1 MSNMKRF
8 ILAINLFVFCVGLF
22 AQSKNEAY
30 ISYIEK
36 YSDMAIEQ
44 QIKHKIP
51 AAITM
56 AQGLL
61 ESGAGQSKLAVEAN
75 NHFGIKCASDWVG
88 LTYTKDDDKK
98 DECFRKYATPADSY
112 EDHSLFL
119 KRKRYASLFTLPIAD
134 YKSWAY
140 GLKACGYATDPK
152 YAEKLINL
160 IELYELQK
168 LTLDTTLIKAG
179 LVSEKDTTWQ
189 NTTTN
194 KIISETYEEDETF
207 DDISYLMKDDIAL
220 YSEHAFK
227 RINGIP
233 CVIANDGDTY
243 ASLAIQFN
251 MYERTLRKYN
261 DASDTRDLKPGDIV
275 FIYSKK
281 NKASRKTPFY
291 YFREGDDAWKIS
303 QKFGIKLSSLYKL
316 NGIPY
321 GTKLTTTQR
330 LDLR

>member
-1 MSNMKRF
+1 MKRF
-8 ILAINLFVFCVGLF
+8 ILAISLFIFCIGLY
-22 AQSKNEAY
+22 AQTKNAAY
-30 ISYIEK
+30 LSYIEK
-36 YSDMAIEQ
+36 YRDLAIEQ
-44 QIKHKIP
+44 QIKHKVP

-134 YKSWAY
+134 YKGWAY

-152 YAEKLINL
+152 YADKLINL
-160 IELYELQK
+160 IELYELQN

-194 KIISETYEEDETF
+194 KIISNTYEEETTF

-220 YSEHAFK
+220 YSEHTFK

-281 NKASRKTPFY
+281 NKASHKTPFY

-303 QKFGIKLSSLYKL
+303 QKFGIKLRSLYKL

-330 LDLR
+330 LELR